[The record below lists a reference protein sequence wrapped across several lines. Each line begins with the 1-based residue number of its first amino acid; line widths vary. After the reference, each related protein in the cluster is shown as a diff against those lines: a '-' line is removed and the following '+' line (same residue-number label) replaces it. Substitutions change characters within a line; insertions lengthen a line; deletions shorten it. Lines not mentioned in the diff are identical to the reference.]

1 MFLNLLTNSSSSSAE
16 GGGGGAQT
24 TADANNNDHP
34 CSEVG
39 VVGQSTRP
47 INCPYYQLYGPP
59 PSYDSVIQLTSDGV
73 ITTSCCILQTE
84 PSPTVNSNHNHR
96 EEIIQEIVI
105 SEPQTTSAVE
115 DQMADGCGV
124 LDAEMPLIS
133 VKCNAE
139 TTQLEDYNTT
149 TRNEDGSGEQVVS
162 ARSSAIPASGA
173 SAAMHRSSS
182 AGNSLF
188 VASWATATAHD
199 FEDVP
204 STSSL

>member
-1 MFLNLLTNSSSSSAE
+1 
-16 GGGGGAQT
+16 
-24 TADANNNDHP
+24 
-34 CSEVG
+34 
-39 VVGQSTRP
+39 
-47 INCPYYQLYGPP
+47 
-59 PSYDSVIQLTSDGV
+59 
-73 ITTSCCILQTE
+73 
-84 PSPTVNSNHNHR
+84 
-96 EEIIQEIVI
+96 
-105 SEPQTTSAVE
+105 
-115 DQMADGCGV
+115 MADCGV

-162 ARSSAIPASGA
+162 ARSSAVPASGA
-173 SAAMHRSSS
+173 SGAMHRSSS

-188 VASWATATAHD
+188 VACATATAHD